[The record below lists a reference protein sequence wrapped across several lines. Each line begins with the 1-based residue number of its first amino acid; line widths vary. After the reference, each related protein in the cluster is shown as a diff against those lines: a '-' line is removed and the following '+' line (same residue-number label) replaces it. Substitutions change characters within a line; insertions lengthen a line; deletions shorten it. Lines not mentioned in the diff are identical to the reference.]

1 MIPRSRNARILVALL
16 GGAIVVVAAGL
27 VWALGARTP
36 SDVNNSDVAFET
48 TAAPKPKAPKRFSW
62 PFYGY
67 DAART
72 HYYPMARGLRP
83 PFRAQWG
90 VRGRVLLEFTPVGY
104 GDYLFLLKNNSALYF
119 IRRSDGKVIWK
130 KLLGRLAASAP
141 AVRDGVV
148 YCTVLER
155 KGSPNGRVVA
165 VDVEKRKIIWA
176 RNLASRTETSP
187 VVIRDRVFIG
197 SENGTVYSLRASD
210 GDVRWS
216 KKFGGAVKGGLAY
229 SNGSLFFGDY
239 NGQVHSLR
247 ASDGKTRWTSGSGGT
262 LGIGDGQFYATASVA
277 FGRVYIGNT
286 NGSMYSF
293 STRDGSLAW
302 RKSTGAY
309 VYSSAAVADPRGV
322 GPTVYFGSY
331 DGTVYALD
339 ARNGRTR
346 WSREAGGRIS
356 GGVDLLGDLLFY
368 STLEGRT
375 EAVSAAR
382 GTKVWSIGRG
392 KFNPAITDGRNL
404 YLNDQTGLWEY
415 APRTGKR

>member
-1 MIPRSRNARILVALL
+1 MIPRTRRSRILVAVL
-16 GGAIVVVAAGL
+16 GGAIVLAAAVL

-36 SDVNNSDVAFET
+36 SDVNNADVAFQT
-48 TAAPKPKAPKRFSW
+48 TAAPKPKKPKRFSW

-83 PFRAQWG
+83 PFKAQWG

-104 GDYLFLLKNNSALYF
+104 GDYLYLLKNNSAFYM
-119 IRRSDGKVIWK
+119 IRRSDGKVVWK

-141 AVRDGVV
+141 AVVDGVV
-148 YCTVLER
+148 FCTVLER

-165 VDVEKRKIIWA
+165 IDPDRRKIIWS

-187 VVIRDRVFIG
+187 VVVKERVYIG
-197 SENGTVYSLRASD
+197 SENGTVYSLRARD

-216 KKFGGAVKGGLAY
+216 RRFGGAVKGGIAY

-239 NGQVHSLR
+239 SGQVHSLR
-247 ASDGKTRWTSGSGGT
+247 ASDGKTRWTSRSGGT

-346 WSREAGGRIS
+346 WSRDAGGRIS

-368 STLEGRT
+368 STLEGRS

-382 GTKVWSIGRG
+382 GKQVWSIDRG
-392 KFNPAITDGRNL
+392 EFNPAITDGKTL
-404 YLNDQTGLWEY
+404 YLNDQTGLWAY
-415 APRTGKR
+415 KPRAKR

>member
-16 GGAIVVVAAGL
+16 GGAIVIVAAGL
-27 VWALGARTP
+27 IWALGARTP

-48 TAAPKPKAPKRFSW
+48 TAAPKAKAPKRFSW

-176 RNLASRTETSP
+176 KNLASRTETSP

-216 KKFGGAVKGGLAY
+216 KRFGGAVKGGLAY

-247 ASDGKTRWTSGSGGT
+247 ATDGKTRWTSGSGGT

-339 ARNGRTR
+339 ARSGRTR

-392 KFNPAITDGRNL
+392 KFNPAITDGRHL